1 MPSDEGRRRKL
12 EAERYRQTEQQ
23 KREAAKLESQRK
35 LKGAHR
41 SVGLTGT
48 RKPHD

>member
-12 EAERYRQTEQQ
+12 ELKLYQETQQ

-41 SVGLTGT
+41 SVGRTGT
-48 RKPHD
+48 RKPHE